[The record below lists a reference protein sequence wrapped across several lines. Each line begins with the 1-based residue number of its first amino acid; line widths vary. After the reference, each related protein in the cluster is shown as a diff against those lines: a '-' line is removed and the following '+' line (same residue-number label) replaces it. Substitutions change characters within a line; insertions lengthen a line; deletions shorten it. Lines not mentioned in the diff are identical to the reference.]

1 MMSNLFASFSS
12 SNYDLSYFTNDYNIF
27 FIFVLFFYKLSKL
40 NLGLNYITERRLID
54 FFDYFGEFCFVLL
67 ILILL
72 DYYFFGSIRF

>member
-1 MMSNLFASFSS
+1 MMSNLFVSFSS

-40 NLGLNYITERRLID
+40 NLGLFYITERRLID
-54 FFDYFGEFCFVLL
+54 FFDYLGEFCFVLL
-67 ILILL
+67 ILILR